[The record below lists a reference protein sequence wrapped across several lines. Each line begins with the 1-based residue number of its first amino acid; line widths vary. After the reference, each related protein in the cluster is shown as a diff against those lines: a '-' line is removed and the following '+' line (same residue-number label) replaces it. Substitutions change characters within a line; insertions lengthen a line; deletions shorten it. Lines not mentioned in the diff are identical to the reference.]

1 MRYNKADGRCDAID
15 RFFHLNKEFFK
26 VPLDLDGILLYQI
39 GRAYLKPSTVIGK
52 HLHPDLF
59 ELTVVTSGVGRI
71 ITNGTETEV
80 RRGDIYLS
88 FPHDTH
94 AIVSDALDPL
104 KYDYIA
110 FHTRLPRFSE
120 ELLSIAREKA
130 APDARLF
137 RNERIGVIISQVIS
151 ELYGDKLYSDEMP
164 LLLMR
169 ELLILLIR
177 NFRPKNEDT
186 KKSFQD
192 ADALC
197 YRMMHYI
204 DTHLCSM
211 RQVGELAEVFDYS
224 YGYLSAVFKKQTS
237 NTLAHYFLEKRLE
250 LAGELLLEAGHTVTA
265 VAERLNYSSLYAFS
279 KAFRAYFGVSPR
291 EYRRCQ
297 SRQ

>member
-1 MRYNKADGRCDAID
+1 MD

-26 VPLDLDGILLYQI
+26 APLDLDGILLYQI
-39 GRAYLKPSTVIGK
+39 GRAYLKPSTEIGK
-52 HLHPDLF
+52 HLHPNLF

-71 ITNGTETEV
+71 ITNGVETEV
-80 RRGDIYLS
+80 RRGDVYLS

-104 KYDYIA
+104 KYDYVA
-110 FHTRLPRFSE
+110 FHTQLPRFSE
-120 ELLSIAREKA
+120 GLALIAKEKA
-130 APDARLF
+130 APDARVF
-137 RNERIGVIISQVIS
+137 RNERIGAIVSQVIA
-151 ELYGDKLYSDEMP
+151 ELFGDKPYSDEMP
-164 LLLMR
+164 PLLMR

-177 NFRPKNEDT
+177 NFRPRTADVARNV
-186 KKSFQD
+186 QG

-204 DTHLCSM
+204 DTHVCSM

-250 LAGELLLEAGHTVTA
+250 LAGELLLEAGHTVTE

-291 EYRRCQ
+291 EYRYCQ
-297 SRQ
+297 GRQ